1 MPRHRASLKAEQD
14 ELRERMRTLGLGY
27 CEIAGEFARRYRL
40 RPRAAWRVA
49 YGWTLKQA
57 ADHINAHAADAGL
70 DSGGTASMTGPH
82 LCEYE
87 QWPGL
92 GTVPT
97 GRKPTP
103 YILALLA
110 AVYGADSYQLLD
122 LDDYAHLPAA
132 DRLVLDKHT
141 RTPAQQHALPV
152 GDPGGGRARISGSAA
167 AFRTSQ
173 GATATPRASR
183 GPEPPATS
191 GAITYGHL
199 PGLRPLGPDVTP
211 AYGDGKTWTG
221 LPGRSDPAGGSA
233 HGALTVTMD
242 DIGVIRNMLAA
253 LTTSDRQ
260 FGGGHARAYAADYL
274 HAVVWPRLHAPCDD
288 SVRHDLIVVATEFML
303 RVASLDLDGGHA
315 QASRTLLGIASGLAH
330 ESSDLALNAWVL
342 ARWGEQKIH
351 EKDLGQALAYT
362 RAAAELARQAPPAAR
377 AFILTKYALALSMT
391 GERTATLHSLD
402 EARNAYG
409 KSGDGSEPDWMGN
422 YGWGHVRHEEGRCY
436 CNLGMGSE
444 AVQAEEE
451 SMQVR
456 SREQFARPRA
466 FSLGIL
472 AMGHAQAGQI
482 EQACDISHDLVTLT
496 MQLTSSRVQIRLSEV
511 LEALDDHKSL
521 PAVRGVH
528 EAAQPALARSPL

>member
-1 MPRHRASLKAEQD
+1 MPRHRASIKAEQD

-152 GDPGGGRARISGSAA
+152 GDPGGGGARISGSAA

-173 GATATPRASR
+173 GATAPPRASR

-199 PGLRPLGPDVTP
+199 SGLRPLGPDVTP

-221 LPGRSDPAGGSA
+221 LPGRSDPADGSA
-233 HGALTVTMD
+233 HGALTVAMD

-274 HAVVWPRLHAPCDD
+274 HAVVWPRLHARCDD
-288 SVRHDLIVVATEFML
+288 AVRHELIVVATEFML
-303 RVASLDLDGGHA
+303 RVASLDLDGGHT
-315 QASRTLLGIASGLAH
+315 QASAH
-330 ESSDLALNAWVL
+330 
-342 ARWGEQKIH
+342 
-351 EKDLGQALAYT
+351 
-362 RAAAELARQAPPAAR
+362 AAR
-377 AFILTKYALALSMT
+377 DRVRPGPREQRPSTERLGARPLGRTEDPREGPGSGT
-391 GERTATLHSLD
+391 GLH
-402 EARNAYG
+402 A
-409 KSGDGSEPDWMGN
+409 
-422 YGWGHVRHEEGRCY
+422 C
-436 CNLGMGSE
+436 
-444 AVQAEEE
+444 
-451 SMQVR
+451 R
-456 SREQFARPRA
+456 SRAGAPGATSGPGVHPYEIRPRIVHDRRAHRDAA
-466 FSLGIL
+466 FPG
-472 AMGHAQAGQI
+472 
-482 EQACDISHDLVTLT
+482 
-496 MQLTSSRVQIRLSEV
+496 
-511 LEALDDHKSL
+511 
-521 PAVRGVH
+521 
-528 EAAQPALARSPL
+528 